1 MKLNQ
6 TLWILFF
13 LNICC
18 FIPAY
23 AQFSPPT
30 THDAPALKFEHVSSH
45 EGLNQHTITRLFTD
59 KAGMLWVGTQDGL
72 HSYNGR
78 RFHLFGHDADNPKSI
93 SEGFITDIVQD
104 EDNFIWVATHS
115 QGLNRLN
122 LKTGDFTRYG
132 RAQGLQDL
140 RTTQLSILGNSIWVG
155 TQTGLYT
162 LSSKKNSLQKI
173 PLGNSISPEITSLAS
188 VGSDYLIVGTRQSG
202 VFAIGPNTISRL
214 QLPQSLSVNQIKVQ
228 DSNTL
233 ILALANQLWRYK
245 IDERSGEKL
254 WQRPSSNIG
263 SRHIEDFSLSNKND
277 EIWLVGP
284 NSGLIRLIE
293 REVEAAIDGGVQKTQ
308 WRAYA
313 YLNDPLRK
321 YSLADNNIRTLL
333 LDNNG
338 VLWLGSSFS
347 GIDKVNIDRQFF
359 QHMFEHH
366 RLNPRQSN
374 NIRALL
380 RDEMGTLWIG
390 TQGAGPKR
398 HAPGNRFYQHFS
410 ELFNIALD
418 IKEPLPLSILDI
430 KQDHQGN
437 LWFASNYGLGKLTP
451 DQDFTL
457 YQQDEFRTNALTT
470 GMIRALDVDDLGQ
483 LRISIDG
490 RLYLYRPASDD
501 FKEIPLNQVTGYD
514 NILNQIFVLRSKQDT
529 LWLGTSDGLIQF
541 NINSHKGKIYR
552 HGENKNQGL
561 INSRVR
567 DILFASD
574 ASIWIATH
582 GGISHMTPSGEDFR
596 IENYHQSKGLPSSTV
611 YALLEDDDG
620 QIWFSSNSGISRLSP
635 DNGTIITFNEA
646 EGLQDL
652 EFNGK
657 VKMKDDDGQLWFGGI
672 NGINHFYPETLP
684 KVRAEAPLA
693 LTGYR
698 IAGNYKR
705 ILDLQTPPE
714 IVMNYDDQAI
724 NFEVASLDYSYSD
737 KDHFAFMLE
746 GFDSKWNHGYSS
758 SDITYTNLSPGHYT
772 LKVRYGLQDN
782 PLGKTVLEVPLDV
795 LAPFYRTHLA
805 YFIYFTVFS
814 SFLFWLFLLR
824 LKKTRQQEE
833 FETSIRSSEERLK
846 LALWASGDGMWDWN
860 IDEDKV
866 YRTDLI
872 GNRSISD
879 GDATLIDNIHPE
891 GKYRVKQALA
901 YHLKGRTPF
910 YEAEYRVEQT
920 PGNWIWLLDRG
931 KVVEVN
937 AKEEPIRMT
946 GTHKDI
952 TKRKTT
958 EDSLRL
964 SAQVLHSMNEAV
976 VVGSLDYKIASVNPA
991 FTLITGYAAD
1001 DVMNR
1006 PFLYL
1011 TRGRYKRQFYETIEK
1026 QLLNDKRWSGEI
1038 KVRTRTGRNILVWLE
1053 INQVI
1058 DSKEEASHFVAVF
1071 TDITDR
1077 KKAEEDLRVLA
1088 SYDTLTGLPNRTLF
1102 HDRLAH
1108 AIHQAHRS
1116 KNIVGLMFLDLDR
1129 FKHINDSMGHHVGD
1143 LLLKAV
1149 ASRLKNSVREGDT
1162 VARLGGDEFT
1172 IIIEGANKTKVA
1184 TIISEKLIRA
1194 FQTPFLL
1201 DDKVLTI
1208 SPSIGI
1214 SIYPDDAEDS
1224 SSLIKYADTAM
1235 YHAKSSGRN
1244 NFQFYTPKL
1253 NEYAVR
1259 HVELEAGLKQA
1270 ISRNEFHLVYQ
1281 PKFCVATGKLTGLE
1295 ALLRWESKELGSIS
1309 PAEFIPLAEET
1320 GIINQIGHWVINHAC
1335 SQIAQWHEQGFT
1347 ELNVAINLSANQLK
1361 ADIISTIEVA
1371 LAVSG
1376 LPAHVLEL
1384 ELTESMIMKNPKGSV
1399 KVLNQ
1404 LKALGLTLA
1413 VDDFGTGYSSL
1424 SYLKRFPIDTLK
1436 IDREF
1441 VGDISDDPED
1451 AAITS
1456 AIIALGHSLDL
1467 QVVAEGVETQEQLNF
1482 LAEHDCDQVQGYLLS
1497 KPLSADDCQQ
1507 FLQLQGRVC
1516 TGGNVP
1522 AEPSETD
1529 NLAKTEENQHTSS

>member
-1 MKLNQ
+1 MKLSQ
-6 TLWILFF
+6 TLWILLF
-13 LNICC
+13 LSIGC
-18 FIPAY
+18 FAPAY
-23 AQFSPPT
+23 AQFSKPT

-45 EGLNQHTITRLFTD
+45 QGLNQHTITRLFTD
-59 KAGMLWVGTQDGL
+59 RAGMLWVGTKDGL
-72 HSYNGR
+72 HNYNGR
-78 RFHLFGHDADNPKSI
+78 RFHLFAHDSDNPKSI

-104 EDNFIWVATHS
+104 SNGYIWIATHS
-115 QGLNRLN
+115 QGLNKLD
-122 LKTGDFTRYG
+122 LKTGNFTRYG
-132 RAQGLQDL
+132 RPQGLQDL
-140 RTTQLSILGNSIWVG
+140 RTTQLSILGNTVWVG

-162 LSSKKNSLQKI
+162 LSSKKNNLQKI
-173 PLGNSISPEITSLAS
+173 PLGNSISPSITSLAN
-188 VGSDYLIVGTRQSG
+188 VGNDYLIVGTKESG

-228 DSNTL
+228 DNNTL
-233 ILALANQLWRYK
+233 IVALANQLWRYK
-245 IDERSGEKL
+245 IDERQGEKL
-254 WQRPSSNIG
+254 WQRPSSSIG
-263 SRHIEDFSLSNKND
+263 SRHIKDFSLAKNNT

-284 NSGLIRLIE
+284 NSGLVRLISQQSTQ
-293 REVEAAIDGGVQKTQ
+293 AIENSEPQTQ

-321 YSLADNNIRTLL
+321 HSLADNNIHTLL

-338 VLWLGSSFS
+338 VLWIGSSFS

-359 QHMFEHH
+359 LHMFEHH

-374 NIRALL
+374 NIRALM
-380 RDEMGTLWIG
+380 RDDIGTLWIG
-390 TQGAGPKR
+390 TEGAGPKR
-398 HAPGNRFYQHFS
+398 HAPGNRFFQHFS
-410 ELFNIALD
+410 ELFNLALN
-418 IKEPLPLSILDI
+418 IKETLPLSIFDI
-430 KQDHQGN
+430 QQDNQNN

-451 DQDFTL
+451 NQDFTL
-457 YQQDEFRTNALTT
+457 YQQDNLQANTLAE
-470 GMIRALDVDDLGQ
+470 GEIQALDIDDLGQ
-483 LRISIDG
+483 LRISIDS
-490 RLYLYRPASDD
+490 RLYLYRPVSDD
-501 FKEIPLNQVTGYD
+501 FKEIPLNHITGYD
-514 NILNQIFVLRSKQDT
+514 SIQNQITVLRSHKDK
-529 LWLGTSDGLIQF
+529 LWIGTSDGLIIL
-541 NINSHKGKIYR
+541 NVNSQKGEVIR
-552 HGENKNQGL
+552 HEKNDRQGL
-561 INSRVR
+561 ANSRIR
-567 DILFASD
+567 DILFAND
-574 ASIWIATH
+574 DSIWLATH
-582 GGISHMTPSGEDFR
+582 GGISHMTPYETGFK

-611 YALLEDDDG
+611 YALLEDDNG

-635 DNGTIITFNEA
+635 AEGTIITFNEA

-684 KVRAEAPLA
+684 KQRAEAPLA

-698 IAGNYKR
+698 IAGDYKR
-705 ILDLQTPPE
+705 ILDLQSPPN

-724 NFEVASLDYSYSD
+724 NFEVASLDYSYSN

-746 GFDSKWNHGYSS
+746 GFDSKWNHGFSS
-758 SDITYTNLSPGHYT
+758 NDITYTNLSPGHYT

-782 PLGKTVLEVPLDV
+782 PLGRTTLQVPLEV

-805 YFIYFTVFS
+805 YFIYLTVLS
-814 SFLFWLFLLR
+814 SFLLWLLLQR
-824 LKKTRQQEE
+824 HKKNKQQEE
-833 FETSIRSSEERLK
+833 FETSIRGSEERLK

-872 GNRSISD
+872 GSRSIND

-891 GKYRVKQALA
+891 DKYKVKQALA
-901 YHLKGRTPF
+901 DHLKGRTPF

-937 AKEEPIRMT
+937 KKQEPVRMT

-952 TKRKTT
+952 TNRKTT
-958 EDSLRL
+958 EDNLRL

-991 FTLITGYAAD
+991 FTLITGYAAE
-1001 DVMNR
+1001 DVLDR

-1038 KVRTRTGRNILVWLE
+1038 RVRTRTGRNILVWLE

-1108 AIHQAHRS
+1108 ALHQAHRS

-1295 ALLRWESKELGSIS
+1295 ALLRWESHELGSIS

-1320 GIINQIGHWVINHAC
+1320 GIINQIGHWVINRAC

-1404 LKALGLTLA
+1404 LKALGLSIA

-1482 LAEHDCDQVQGYLLS
+1482 LAENDCDQVQGYLLS

-1516 TGGNVP
+1516 TGIEAP
-1522 AEPSETD
+1522 AESSETD
-1529 NLAKTEENQHTSS
+1529 GQTQS